1 MRRNSSSIASI
12 ATGRAQAHAL
22 SRLKLHLAAGAKM
35 VPFVRLRD
43 ADSVSERHH
52 RRAQYAACEHK
63 ACGVFDVSHMGEF
76 IVRGPQAIEFVT
88 YVTSNDVAA
97 LQDGQVHYSGI
108 LTERGTFVDDC
119 LVYRYA
125 ADHLMMVVNG
135 SNKDKDLAHIQ
146 RYVGKFDCTLE
157 DVSDDIGL
165 LAVQGPQA
173 QEILQAL
180 TPADLDAIKYYWFT
194 ETTVAGVPMTLSRT
208 GYTGE
213 DGFELY
219 HDAKDS
225 EKLWAALMATGRI
238 SPTGLGCRD
247 SLRLEMGMALYGNDI
262 DDNYTPLEAGL
273 GWLVK
278 MKKGDFVGRAALEA
292 QKAAGVARKL
302 VGFTFVEKA
311 IPRHGYPVFVNGEA
325 SGVVMSGIMSP
336 SVGCG
341 LGTAYVPTAHAK
353 DGNTIEVEIRGKRVV
368 GTITGFPFWKNG
380 TVKR

>member
-1 MRRNSSSIASI
+1 MTDSSALKR
-12 ATGRAQAHAL
+12 TPFHA
-22 SRLKLHLAAGAKM
+22 LHLAAGAKM
-35 VPFVRLRD
+35 VSFAGFEMPIQYPAGITAEHNAVR
-43 ADSVSERHH
+43 
-52 RRAQYAACEHK
+52 K

-76 IVRGPQAIEFVT
+76 IVRGPQAIDFVT
-88 YVTSNDVAA
+88 YVTSNDVSA
-97 LQDGQVHYSGI
+97 LAVGQVHYSGI
-108 LTERGTFVDDC
+108 LTEQGTFVDDC
-119 LVYRYA
+119 LVYRY

-135 SNKDKDLAHIQ
+135 SNKDKDFAHISQ
-146 RYVGKFDCTLE
+146 YLGRFDATLT
-157 DVSDDIGL
+157 DISDDIGL

-173 QEILQAL
+173 QEILKAL

-194 ETTVAGVPMTLSRT
+194 ETTVAGIQMTLSRT

-219 HDAKDS
+219 HLAEDS

-238 SPTGLGCRD
+238 TPTGLGCRD

-262 DDNYTPLEAGL
+262 DDGYTPLEAGL

-292 QKAAGVARKL
+292 QKAAGIRRKL
-302 VGFTFVEKA
+302 VGFTFEEKA
-311 IPRHGYPVFVNGEA
+311 IPRHGYPVFVNGEP
-325 SGVVMSGIMSP
+325 SGAVMSGIMSP

-353 DGNTIEVEIRGKRVV
+353 EGNTIEVEIRGKRVT
-368 GTITGFPFWKNG
+368 GTIVPFPFWKQG

>member
-1 MRRNSSSIASI
+1 MTDS
-12 ATGRAQAHAL
+12 AL
-22 SRLKLHLAAGAKM
+22 KRTPFHDIHIAAGAKM
-35 VPFVRLRD
+35 VPF
-43 ADSVSERHH
+43 AGFEMPI
-52 RRAQYAACEHK
+52 QYAPGITAEHNAVRQ

-76 IVRGPQAIEFVT
+76 LVRGPQAVDFVT
-88 YVTSNDVAA
+88 YVTTNDVAA
-97 LQDGQVHYSGI
+97 LAVGQVHYSAI
-108 LTERGTFVDDC
+108 LTEQGTFVDDC

-125 ADHLMMVVNG
+125 DHVMMVVNG
-135 SNKDKDLAHIQ
+135 SNKDKDLAHISQ
-146 RYVGKFDCTLE
+146 YLSKFDATLE

-165 LAVQGPQA
+165 LAVQGPKA

-180 TPADLDAIKYYWFT
+180 TPAALDDIKYYWFT
-194 ETTVAGVPMTLSRT
+194 ETTVAGIPMTLSRT

-219 HDAKDS
+219 HPAQHS
-225 EKLWAALMATGRI
+225 AALWAALMATGRI
-238 SPTGLGCRD
+238 QPCGLGCRD

-262 DDNYTPLEAGL
+262 DDTITPLEAGL

-292 QKAAGVARKL
+292 QKAAGVPRKL
-302 VGFTFVEKA
+302 VGFTFTEKA
-311 IPRHGYPVFVNGEA
+311 IPRHGYPVFVNGAA

-353 DGNTIEVEIRGKRVV
+353 EGNTLEVEIRGKRIV
-368 GTITGFPFWKNG
+368 GTITPFPFWKQG

>member
-1 MRRNSSSIASI
+1 MAD
-12 ATGRAQAHAL
+12 ATTPLKRTPFHAQ
-22 SRLKLHLAAGAKM
+22 HLAAGAKM
-35 VPFVRLRD
+35 VPFAGFEMPIQYPTGITAEHHAVRT
-43 ADSVSERHH
+43 
-52 RRAQYAACEHK
+52 

-76 IVRGPQAIEFVT
+76 IIKGPQAIPFVT

-97 LQDGQVHYSGI
+97 LADGQVHYSAI
-108 LTERGTFVDDC
+108 LTEQGTFVDDC

-135 SNKDKDLAHIQ
+135 SNKDKDLAHISQ
-146 RYVGKFDCTLE
+146 YVDRFDCTLT

-173 QEILQAL
+173 QAILQAL
-180 TPADLDAIKYYWFT
+180 TPAALDYSKYYWFT
-194 ETTVAGVPMTLSRT
+194 ETTVAGIPMTLSRT

-219 HDAKDS
+219 HDVAHS
-225 EKLWAALMATGRI
+225 ARLWEALMATGQI
-238 SPTGLGCRD
+238 TPTALGCRD

-262 DDNYTPLEAGL
+262 DDTITPLEAGL

-292 QKAAGVARKL
+292 QKAAGVPRKL
-302 VGFTFVEKA
+302 VGFTFTEKA
-311 IPRHGYPVFVNGEA
+311 IPRHGYPVFVDGA
-325 SGVVMSGIMSP
+325 PSGTVMSGIMSP

-341 LGTAYVPTAHAK
+341 LGTAYVPTAHATPGK
-353 DGNTIEVEIRGKRVV
+353 TLEVEIRGKRVV
-368 GTITGFPFWKNG
+368 GTIASFPFWTKG